1 MVIFTEK
8 RVREFQDYYNL
19 SVKGKANQETLD
31 QLDAVYNSSL
41 QVGKSDSDLRGIKE
55 KLNAIGYG
63 GIIVTSYFGDFT
75 EKRVKQ
81 FQRDYNLKPHGIIDG
96 KTLNKINDIYDSAI
110 WPGQSDSALIDIKE
124 KLNSLGFGGIIVSTY
139 YGDFTEKRVKEFQD
153 FAGIS
158 SSGALDQDTINALDE
173 LAAKGYSQGN
183 SHSNIATM
191 KRKLNRVGFNGI
203 LVTNYFGNF
212 TERKFENS
220 KIIMI

>member
-1 MVIFTEK
+1 METTQYSESKNFNGFADLSANGVLDESTLGALDELAASGYSQGDSHSNIASMKRKLNQVGFSGILVTDYFGNFTEK

-110 WPGQSDSALIDIKE
+110 WPGQSDSC
-124 KLNSLGFGGIIVSTY
+124 LN
-139 YGDFTEKRVKEFQD
+139 
-153 FAGIS
+153 
-158 SSGALDQDTINALDE
+158 
-173 LAAKGYSQGN
+173 
-183 SHSNIATM
+183 
-191 KRKLNRVGFNGI
+191 
-203 LVTNYFGNF
+203 
-212 TERKFENS
+212 
-220 KIIMI
+220 

>member
-1 MVIFTEK
+1 MILPFG
-8 RVREFQDYYNL
+8 QD
-19 SVKGKANQETLD
+19 KC
-31 QLDAVYNSSL
+31 
-41 QVGKSDSDLRGIKE
+41 
-55 KLNAIGYG
+55 
-63 GIIVTSYFGDFT
+63 
-75 EKRVKQ
+75 
-81 FQRDYNLKPHGIIDG
+81 
-96 KTLNKINDIYDSAI
+96 
-110 WPGQSDSALIDIKE
+110 DSALIDIKE

-212 TERKFENS
+212 TEKKVREFQDYYDLKVTGNANKETLDQLDYIYEHPLQVGKSHQDLKDIKRKLNAIGYGGIIVTDYFGGFTETKVKEFQRARGLPVSGIVESNTLD
-220 KIIMI
+220 KIKF